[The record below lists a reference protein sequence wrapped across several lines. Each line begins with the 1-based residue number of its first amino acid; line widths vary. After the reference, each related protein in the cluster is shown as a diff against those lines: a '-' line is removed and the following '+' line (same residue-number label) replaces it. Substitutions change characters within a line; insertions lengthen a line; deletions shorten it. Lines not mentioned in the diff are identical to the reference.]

1 MQHKY
6 QYPDSPSRAKKNKKK
21 KNKGSVKT
29 SMKQQIVLNT
39 NLGNTQAKAPK
50 MTNKYQQLYN
60 NYNHNEKTQSS
71 SVKHCS
77 GAFSG

>member
-1 MQHKY
+1 
-6 QYPDSPSRAKKNKKK
+6 
-21 KNKGSVKT
+21 
-29 SMKQQIVLNT
+29 MKQQIVLNT

-77 GAFSG
+77 GAFSGWGQWQSKPRNVQYYI